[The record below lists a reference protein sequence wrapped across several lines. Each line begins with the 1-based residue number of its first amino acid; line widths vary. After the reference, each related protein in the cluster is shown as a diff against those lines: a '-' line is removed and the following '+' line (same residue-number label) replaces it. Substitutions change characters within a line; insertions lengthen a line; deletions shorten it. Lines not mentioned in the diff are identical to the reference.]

1 VHKYYQNLSQKA
13 KKNRPHI
20 LGPIEI
26 FSG

>member
-13 KKNRPHI
+13 KKNRPQYM
-20 LGPIEI
+20 GPIEI